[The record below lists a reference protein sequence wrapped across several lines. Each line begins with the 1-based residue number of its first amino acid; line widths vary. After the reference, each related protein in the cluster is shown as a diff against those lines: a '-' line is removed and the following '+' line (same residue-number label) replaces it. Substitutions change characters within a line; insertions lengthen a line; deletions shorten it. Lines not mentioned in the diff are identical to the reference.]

1 MMITTGRDKPME
13 RAFLVGLETA
23 KMGRWDMGESLDELA
38 LLVHSAGGEVAD
50 RATQKLDHPVAPT
63 YIGSGKAA
71 ELARTAKE
79 KKADTIIFDD
89 ELSPAQA
96 RNLEGIFSCK
106 VLDRTQL
113 ILDIFAQRAKSKEGK
128 LQIELAQLV
137 YLLPRLTRM
146 WTHLSRQSGGIGMR
160 GPGETQLEVDRRRVQ
175 ERITRLE
182 RDLAEV
188 RKHRTIQREGRM
200 RQHWPVAALVG
211 YTNAGK
217 STLMNRL
224 THAEVVAED
233 RLFATLDPTIRQF
246 RMPNG
251 VRVLLGDT
259 VGFLKKLPTH
269 LVESF
274 QSTLEEVA
282 FADVLIHVVD
292 ASHPQREE
300 QRKAV
305 DEVLKRIGAGEKHTL
320 TVWNKAD
327 RLENWTT
334 MEWEARQVAHGVV
347 ISAKTGQGMPAFFS
361 ELASMLSAWSMQVRV
376 RVPQSEGALLA
387 LLSRAGRILEKK
399 YEGNDVELVAH
410 IPPFL
415 RGKVAPFMLPEDG
428 KNQGITTG
436 GETSGKIDEPG
447 AGSLGGIGIVGDPL
461 GDGIAGQIGS

>member
-1 MMITTGRDKPME
+1 MMITTGRDRPLE
-13 RAFLVGLETA
+13 RALIVGLETH
-23 KMGRWDMGESLDELA
+23 KSGRWEVGESLDELG

-50 RATQKLDHPVAPT
+50 RATQKLDAPVAPT

-71 ELARTAKE
+71 ELARVAKE
-79 KKADTIIFDD
+79 KKADTVIFDD

-96 RNLEGIFSCK
+96 RNLEEIFSCK

-113 ILDIFAQRAKSKEGK
+113 ILDIFAQRAKSREGK

-188 RKHRTIQREGRM
+188 RKHRTIQREGRL

-224 THAEVVAED
+224 THADVVTEN

-269 LVESF
+269 LVEAF
-274 QSTLEEVA
+274 QSTLEEVS
-282 FADVLIHVVD
+282 FSDVLIHVVD

-300 QRKAV
+300 QRRAV
-305 DEVLKRIGAGEKHTL
+305 DEVLQKIGAGEKHTL

-327 RLENWTT
+327 RLENWSGL
-334 MEWEARQVAHGVV
+334 EREASRVPHGVV
-347 ISAKTGQGMPAFFS
+347 ISAQTGQGMPRFFD
-361 ELASMLSAWSMQVRV
+361 ELALMLTAWSMEVHL

-387 LLSRAGRILEKK
+387 LLTRVGRILDTR
-399 YEGNDVELVAH
+399 YEGNDVELTAH

-415 RGKVAPFMLPEDG
+415 RGKVAPFIIQGNGTD
-428 KNQGITTG
+428 QGITAG
-436 GETSGKIDEPG
+436 GETAGAVDESRSGG
-447 AGSLGGIGIVGDPL
+447 LGGGGAIGNSSA
-461 GDGIAGQIGS
+461 DGVAG

>member
-1 MMITTGRDKPME
+1 MIITTNRERPTE
-13 RAFLVGLETA
+13 RAFLVGLETPRSS
-23 KMGRWDMGESLDELA
+23 RWEVGESLDELG
-38 LLVHSAGGEVAD
+38 LLVESAGGEVAD
-50 RATQKLDHPVAPT
+50 RATQKMEAPVAPT

-71 ELARTAKE
+71 ELAKTARD
-79 KKADTIIFDD
+79 KKADTVIFDD

-96 RNLEGIFSCK
+96 RNLEQIFSCK

-113 ILDIFAQRAKSKEGK
+113 ILDIFAQRAKSREGK

-146 WTHLSRQSGGIGMR
+146 WTHLSRQTGGIGMR

-182 RDLAEV
+182 RDLGEV
-188 RKHRTIQREGRM
+188 RKHRTIQREGRL

-224 THAEVVAED
+224 THAEVAAED

-251 VRVLLGDT
+251 VRVLLTDT

-292 ASHPQREE
+292 AGHPQRAE
-300 QRKAV
+300 QMRAV
-305 DEVLKRIGAGEKHTL
+305 EEVLKKIGAGDKHTL
-320 TVWNKAD
+320 TVWNKVD
-327 RLENWTT
+327 RVENRVGLAR
-334 MEWEARQVAHGVV
+334 EAAGVAHGVLV
-347 ISAKTGQGMPAFFS
+347 SAKTGEGMPAFFA
-361 ELASMLSAWSMQVRV
+361 ELSAMLSAWSMRV
-376 RVPQSEGALLA
+376 HLKVPQSEGSLLA
-387 LLSRAGRILEKK
+387 LLARAGRILEKR
-399 YEGNDVELVAH
+399 YEGNEVELQAH

-415 RGKVAPFMLPEDG
+415 RGKVAPF
-428 KNQGITTG
+428 IV
-436 GETSGKIDEPG
+436 PG
-447 AGSLGGIGIVGDPL
+447 SEQDP
-461 GDGIAGQIGS
+461 GIAGGREAQGALDDPGTGGAGDGGAAGDPAGDGQAG

>member
-1 MMITTGRDKPME
+1 
-13 RAFLVGLETA
+13 
-23 KMGRWDMGESLDELA
+23 
-38 LLVHSAGGEVAD
+38 
-50 RATQKLDHPVAPT
+50 VAPT

-71 ELARTAKE
+71 ELSVAAKG

-113 ILDIFAQRAKSKEGK
+113 ILDIFAQRAKSKEGT
-128 LQIELAQLV
+128 LQIELAQLD
-137 YLLPRLTRM
+137 YLLPRLTGM

-188 RKHRTIQREGRM
+188 RKHRMIQREGRM

-224 THAEVVAED
+224 THSEVVAED

-269 LVESF
+269 LIESF

-300 QRKAV
+300 QRRAV
-305 DEVLKRIGAGEKHTL
+305 DEVLQKIGAGEKHTL

-334 MEWEARQVAHGVV
+334 LEWEARSAPHGVV
-347 ISAKTGQGMPAFFS
+347 ISAKTGQGMDNFMA
-361 ELASMLSAWSMQVRV
+361 ELASMLTAWSMRV
-376 RVPQSEGALLA
+376 HLRVPQSEGSLLA
-387 LLSRAGRILEKK
+387 LLNRAGRILEKR
-399 YEGNDVELVAH
+399 YEGNEVVLVAH

-415 RGKVAPFMLPEDG
+415 RGKVGPFMLPENG
-428 KNQGITTG
+428 KDQGITVG
-436 GETSGKIDEPG
+436 RETEGAVDEPRSG
-447 AGSLGGIGIVGDPL
+447 GLGGGGAASDPVA
-461 GDGIAGQIGS
+461 DGSTG

>member
-1 MMITTGRDKPME
+1 M
-13 RAFLVGLETA
+13 
-23 KMGRWDMGESLDELA
+23 
-38 LLVHSAGGEVAD
+38 
-50 RATQKLDHPVAPT
+50 
-63 YIGSGKAA
+63 
-71 ELARTAKE
+71 
-79 KKADTIIFDD
+79 KADTIIFDD

-113 ILDIFAQRAKSKEGK
+113 ILDIFAQRAKSREGK

-137 YLLPRLTRM
+137 YLLPRLTGM

-188 RKHRTIQREGRM
+188 RKHRMIQREGRM

-224 THAEVVAED
+224 THSEVVAED

-269 LVESF
+269 LIESF

-300 QRKAV
+300 QRRAV
-305 DEVLKRIGAGEKHTL
+305 DEVLQKIGAGEKHTL

-334 MEWEARQVAHGVV
+334 LEWEARSAPHGVV
-347 ISAKTGQGMPAFFS
+347 ISAKTGQGMDNFMA
-361 ELASMLSAWSMQVRV
+361 ELASMLTAWSMRV
-376 RVPQSEGALLA
+376 HLRVPQSEGSLLA
-387 LLSRAGRILEKK
+387 LLTRAGRILEKR
-399 YEGNDVELVAH
+399 YEGNEVVLVAH

-415 RGKVAPFMLPEDG
+415 RGRVGPFMLPENG
-428 KNQGITTG
+428 KDQGITVG
-436 GETSGKIDEPG
+436 RETEGAVDEPRSG
-447 AGSLGGIGIVGDPL
+447 GLGGGGAVSDPVA
-461 GDGIAGQIGS
+461 DGSTG

>member
-1 MMITTGRDKPME
+1 MMVTTGRDKVME
-13 RAFLVGLETA
+13 RAFLVGLETQ
-23 KMGRWDMGESLDELA
+23 KSGRYEVVESLDELA
-38 LLVHSAGGEVAD
+38 LLVQSAGGEVAD

-71 ELARTAKE
+71 ELALAAKA

-137 YLLPRLTRM
+137 YLLPRLTGM

-188 RKHRTIQREGRM
+188 RKHRMIQREGRM

-224 THAEVVAED
+224 THSEVVAED

-292 ASHPQREE
+292 ASHPQREQ

-305 DEVLKRIGAGEKHTL
+305 DEVLQKIGAGDKHTL

-334 MEWEARQVAHGVV
+334 LEWEARTAPHGVV
-347 ISAKTGQGMPAFFS
+347 ISAKTGEGIPNLLS
-361 ELASMLSAWSMQVRV
+361 ELASMLTAWSIRVRI

-387 LLSRAGRILEKK
+387 LLSRAGRILEKR
-399 YEGNDVELVAH
+399 YEGNEVELVAH

-415 RGKVAPFMLPEDG
+415 RGKVAPFILPEDG
-428 KNQGITTG
+428 KNPGITLGRETEGAVDESRSG
-436 GETSGKIDEPG
+436 G
-447 AGSLGGIGIVGDPL
+447 LGGGGIVSDPL
-461 GDGIAGQIGS
+461 ADGVAG

>member
-1 MMITTGRDKPME
+1 
-13 RAFLVGLETA
+13 
-23 KMGRWDMGESLDELA
+23 
-38 LLVHSAGGEVAD
+38 
-50 RATQKLDHPVAPT
+50 VAPT

-71 ELARTAKE
+71 ELSVAAKG

-113 ILDIFAQRAKSKEGK
+113 ILDIFAQRAKSREGK

-137 YLLPRLTRM
+137 YLLPRLTGM

-188 RKHRTIQREGRM
+188 RKHRMIQREGRM

-224 THAEVVAED
+224 THSEVVAED

-269 LVESF
+269 LIESF

-292 ASHPQREE
+292 ASHPQRQE
-300 QRKAV
+300 QRRAV
-305 DEVLKRIGAGEKHTL
+305 DEVLQKIGAGEKHTL

-334 MEWEARQVAHGVV
+334 LEWEARSAPHGVV
-347 ISAKTGQGMPAFFS
+347 ISAKTGQGMDNFMA
-361 ELASMLSAWSMQVRV
+361 ELASMLTAWSMRV
-376 RVPQSEGALLA
+376 HLRVPQSEGSLLA
-387 LLSRAGRILEKK
+387 LLTRAGRILEKR
-399 YEGNDVELVAH
+399 YEGNEVVLVAH

-415 RGKVAPFMLPEDG
+415 RGKVGPFMLPENG
-428 KNQGITTG
+428 KDQGITVG
-436 GETSGKIDEPG
+436 RETEGAIDEPRSG
-447 AGSLGGIGIVGDPL
+447 GLGGGGAVSDPVA
-461 GDGIAGQIGS
+461 DGSAG

>member
-1 MMITTGRDKPME
+1 M
-13 RAFLVGLETA
+13 
-23 KMGRWDMGESLDELA
+23 
-38 LLVHSAGGEVAD
+38 
-50 RATQKLDHPVAPT
+50 APT

-71 ELARTAKE
+71 ELSVAAKG

-113 ILDIFAQRAKSKEGK
+113 ILDIFAQRAKSREGK

-137 YLLPRLTRM
+137 YLLPRLTGM

-188 RKHRTIQREGRM
+188 RKHRMIQREGRM

-224 THAEVVAED
+224 THSEVVAED

-269 LVESF
+269 LIESF

-300 QRKAV
+300 QRRAV
-305 DEVLKRIGAGEKHTL
+305 DEVLQKIGAGEKHTL

-334 MEWEARQVAHGVV
+334 LEWEARSAPHGVV
-347 ISAKTGQGMPAFFS
+347 ISAKTGQGMDNFMA
-361 ELASMLSAWSMQVRV
+361 ELASMLTAWSMRV
-376 RVPQSEGALLA
+376 HLRVPQSEGSLLA
-387 LLSRAGRILEKK
+387 LLTRAGRILEKR
-399 YEGNDVELVAH
+399 YEGNEVVLVAH

-415 RGKVAPFMLPEDG
+415 RGKVGPFMLPENG
-428 KNQGITTG
+428 KDQGITVG
-436 GETSGKIDEPG
+436 RETEGAVDEPRSG
-447 AGSLGGIGIVGDPL
+447 GLGGGGAVSDPVA
-461 GDGIAGQIGS
+461 DGSTG

>member
-1 MMITTGRDKPME
+1 MLE
-13 RAFLVGLETA
+13 RALLVGLETH
-23 KMGRWDMGESLDELA
+23 KSGRVEVAESMDELA
-38 LLVHSAGGEVAD
+38 MLVASAGGEVAD
-50 RATQKLDHPVAPT
+50 RATQKLDAPVSPT

-71 ELARTAKE
+71 ELALLAKA
-79 KKADTIIFDD
+79 KKADTVIFDD

-96 RNLEGIFSCK
+96 RNLEVIFSCK

-113 ILDIFAQRAKSKEGK
+113 ILDIFAQRAKSREGK

-137 YLLPRLTRM
+137 YLLPRLTGM

-188 RKHRTIQREGRM
+188 RKHRTIQREGRL

-224 THAEVVAED
+224 THADVVTEN

-274 QSTLEEVA
+274 RSTLEEVA

-292 ASHPQREE
+292 ASHPQRDE
-300 QRKAV
+300 QRRAV
-305 DEVLKRIGAGEKHTL
+305 DEVLQKIGAGDKHTL

-327 RLENWTT
+327 RLENWSGL
-334 MEWEARQVAHGVV
+334 EREAEGVPNGVV
-347 ISAKTGQGMPAFFS
+347 ISAETGQGMPGFFA
-361 ELASMLSAWSMQVRV
+361 ELTTMLTAWSMQVHL

-387 LLSRAGRILEKK
+387 LLERAGRILEKR
-399 YEGNDVELVAH
+399 YEGNEVELRAH

-415 RGKVAPFMLPEDG
+415 RGKVAPFIVEGHGTDS
-428 KNQGITTG
+428 GITIG
-436 GETSGKIDEPG
+436 GETAGAVDE
-447 AGSLGGIGIVGDPL
+447 SR
-461 GDGIAGQIGS
+461 S

>member
-1 MMITTGRDKPME
+1 MDT
-13 RAFLVGLETA
+13 
-23 KMGRWDMGESLDELA
+23 
-38 LLVHSAGGEVAD
+38 
-50 RATQKLDHPVAPT
+50 PVSPT

-71 ELARTAKE
+71 ELALLAKA
-79 KKADTIIFDD
+79 KKADTVIFDD

-96 RNLEGIFSCK
+96 RNLEVIFSCK

-113 ILDIFAQRAKSKEGK
+113 ILDIFAQRAKSREGK

-137 YLLPRLTRM
+137 YLLPRLTGM

-188 RKHRTIQREGRM
+188 RKHRTIQREGRL

-224 THAEVVAED
+224 THADVVTEN

-274 QSTLEEVA
+274 RSTLEEVA

-292 ASHPQREE
+292 ASHPQRDE
-300 QRKAV
+300 QRRAV
-305 DEVLKRIGAGEKHTL
+305 DEVLQKIGAGDKHTL

-327 RLENWTT
+327 RLENWSGL
-334 MEWEARQVAHGVV
+334 EREAEGVPNGVV
-347 ISAKTGQGMPAFFS
+347 ISAETGQGMPAFFA
-361 ELASMLSAWSMQVRV
+361 ELTTMLTAWSMQVHL

-387 LLSRAGRILEKK
+387 LLERSGRILEKR
-399 YEGNDVELVAH
+399 YEGNEVELRAH

-415 RGKVAPFMLPEDG
+415 RGKVAPFIVEEHGTDS
-428 KNQGITTG
+428 GITIG
-436 GETSGKIDEPG
+436 GETAGAVDE
-447 AGSLGGIGIVGDPL
+447 SR
-461 GDGIAGQIGS
+461 S

>member
-1 MMITTGRDKPME
+1 MLEK
-13 RAFLVGLETA
+13 ALLVGLETH
-23 KMGRWDMGESLDELA
+23 KSGRVEVAESMDELA
-38 LLVHSAGGEVAD
+38 MLVASAGGEVAD
-50 RATQKLDHPVAPT
+50 RATQKLDAPVSPT

-71 ELARTAKE
+71 ELALLAKA
-79 KKADTIIFDD
+79 KKADTVIFDD

-96 RNLEGIFSCK
+96 RNLEVIFSCK

-137 YLLPRLTRM
+137 YLLPRLTGM

-188 RKHRTIQREGRM
+188 RKHRTIQREGRL

-224 THAEVVAED
+224 THADVVTEN

-274 QSTLEEVA
+274 RSTLEEVA

-292 ASHPQREE
+292 ASHPQRDE
-300 QRKAV
+300 QRRAV
-305 DEVLKRIGAGEKHTL
+305 DEVLQKIGAGDKHTL

-327 RLENWTT
+327 RLENWSGL
-334 MEWEARQVAHGVV
+334 EREAEGVPNGVV
-347 ISAKTGQGMPAFFS
+347 ISAETGQGMPGFFA
-361 ELASMLSAWSMQVRV
+361 ELTTMLTAWSMQVHL

-387 LLSRAGRILEKK
+387 LLERSGRILEKR
-399 YEGNDVELVAH
+399 YEGNEVELRAH

-415 RGKVAPFMLPEDG
+415 RGKVAPFIVEEHGTDS
-428 KNQGITTG
+428 GITIG
-436 GETSGKIDEPG
+436 GETAGAVDE
-447 AGSLGGIGIVGDPL
+447 SR
-461 GDGIAGQIGS
+461 S

>member
-1 MMITTGRDKPME
+1 MLE
-13 RAFLVGLETA
+13 RALLVGLETH
-23 KMGRWDMGESLDELA
+23 KSGRVEVAESMDELA
-38 LLVHSAGGEVAD
+38 MLVASAGGEVAD
-50 RATQKLDHPVAPT
+50 RATQKLDAPVSPT

-71 ELARTAKE
+71 ELALLAKA
-79 KKADTIIFDD
+79 KKADTVIFDD

-96 RNLEGIFSCK
+96 RNLEVIFSCK

-137 YLLPRLTRM
+137 YLLPRLTGM

-188 RKHRTIQREGRM
+188 RKHRTIQREGRL

-224 THAEVVAED
+224 THADVVTEN

-274 QSTLEEVA
+274 RSTLEEVA

-292 ASHPQREE
+292 ASHPQRDE
-300 QRKAV
+300 QRRAV
-305 DEVLKRIGAGEKHTL
+305 DEVLQKIGAGDKHTL

-327 RLENWTT
+327 RLENWSGL
-334 MEWEARQVAHGVV
+334 EREAEGVPNGVV
-347 ISAKTGQGMPAFFS
+347 ISAETGQGMPGFFA
-361 ELASMLSAWSMQVRV
+361 ELTTMLTAWSMQVHL

-387 LLSRAGRILEKK
+387 LLERSGRILEKR
-399 YEGNDVELVAH
+399 YEGNEVELRAH

-415 RGKVAPFMLPEDG
+415 RGKVAPFIVEGHGTDS
-428 KNQGITTG
+428 GITIG
-436 GETSGKIDEPG
+436 GETAGAVDE
-447 AGSLGGIGIVGDPL
+447 SR
-461 GDGIAGQIGS
+461 S

>member
-1 MMITTGRDKPME
+1 MLE
-13 RAFLVGLETA
+13 RALLVGLETH
-23 KMGRWDMGESLDELA
+23 KSGRVEVAESMDELA
-38 LLVHSAGGEVAD
+38 MLVASAGGEVAD
-50 RATQKLDHPVAPT
+50 RATQKLDAPVSPT

-71 ELARTAKE
+71 ELALLAKA
-79 KKADTIIFDD
+79 KKADTVIFDD

-96 RNLEGIFSCK
+96 RNLEVIFSCK

-137 YLLPRLTRM
+137 YLLPRLTGM

-188 RKHRTIQREGRM
+188 RKHRTIQREGRL

-224 THAEVVAED
+224 THADVVTEN

-274 QSTLEEVA
+274 RSTLEEVA

-292 ASHPQREE
+292 ASHPQRDE
-300 QRKAV
+300 QRRAV
-305 DEVLKRIGAGEKHTL
+305 DEVLQKIGAGDKHTL

-327 RLENWTT
+327 RLENWSGL
-334 MEWEARQVAHGVV
+334 EREAEGVPNGVV
-347 ISAKTGQGMPAFFS
+347 ISAETGQGMPGFFA
-361 ELASMLSAWSMQVRV
+361 ELTTMLTAWSMQVHL

-387 LLSRAGRILEKK
+387 LLERSGRILEKR
-399 YEGNDVELVAH
+399 YEGNEVELRAH

-415 RGKVAPFMLPEDG
+415 RGKVAPFIVEEHGTDS
-428 KNQGITTG
+428 GITIG
-436 GETSGKIDEPG
+436 GETAGAVDE
-447 AGSLGGIGIVGDPL
+447 SR
-461 GDGIAGQIGS
+461 S

>member
-1 MMITTGRDKPME
+1 
-13 RAFLVGLETA
+13 
-23 KMGRWDMGESLDELA
+23 
-38 LLVHSAGGEVAD
+38 
-50 RATQKLDHPVAPT
+50 VAPT

-71 ELARTAKE
+71 ELSVAAKG

-113 ILDIFAQRAKSKEGK
+113 ILDIFAQRAKSREGK

-137 YLLPRLTRM
+137 YLLPRLTGM

-188 RKHRTIQREGRM
+188 RKHRMIQREGRM

-224 THAEVVAED
+224 THSEVVAED

-269 LVESF
+269 LIESF

-300 QRKAV
+300 QRRAV
-305 DEVLKRIGAGEKHTL
+305 DEVLQKIGAGEKHTL

-334 MEWEARQVAHGVV
+334 LEWEARSAPHGVV
-347 ISAKTGQGMPAFFS
+347 ISAKTGQGMDNFMA
-361 ELASMLSAWSMQVRV
+361 ELASMLTAWSMRV
-376 RVPQSEGALLA
+376 HLRVPQSEGSLLA
-387 LLSRAGRILEKK
+387 LLNRAGRILEKR
-399 YEGNDVELVAH
+399 YEGNEVVLVAH

-415 RGKVAPFMLPEDG
+415 RGKVGPFMLPENG
-428 KNQGITTG
+428 KDQGITVG
-436 GETSGKIDEPG
+436 RETEGAVDEPRSG
-447 AGSLGGIGIVGDPL
+447 GLGGGGAVSDPVA
-461 GDGIAGQIGS
+461 DGSTG

>member
-1 MMITTGRDKPME
+1 ME
-13 RAFLVGLETA
+13 A
-23 KMGRWDMGESLDELA
+23 
-38 LLVHSAGGEVAD
+38 
-50 RATQKLDHPVAPT
+50 PVAPT

-71 ELARTAKE
+71 ELAKTARD
-79 KKADTIIFDD
+79 KKADTVIFDD

-96 RNLEGIFSCK
+96 RNLEQIFSCK

-146 WTHLSRQSGGIGMR
+146 WTHLSRQTGGIGMR

-182 RDLAEV
+182 RDLSEV
-188 RKHRTIQREGRM
+188 RKHRTIQREGRL

-251 VRVLLGDT
+251 VRVLLTDT

-292 ASHPQREE
+292 ASHPQRME
-300 QRKAV
+300 QMRAV
-305 DEVLKRIGAGEKHTL
+305 DEVLRKIGAGDKHTL
-320 TVWNKAD
+320 TVWNKVD
-327 RLENWTT
+327 RLENRAGLDR
-334 MEWEARQVAHGVV
+334 EAGGVTHGVLV
-347 ISAKTGQGMPAFFS
+347 SAKTGDGMAAFFS
-361 ELASMLSAWSMQVRV
+361 ELSAMLTAWSMRV
-376 RVPQSEGALLA
+376 HLRVPQSEGALLA
-387 LLSRAGRILEKK
+387 LLARAGRILEKR
-399 YEGNDVELVAH
+399 YEGNDVELKAH

-415 RGKVAPFMLPEDG
+415 RGKVAAFIVPGSEQDPG
-428 KNQGITTG
+428 VTG
-436 GETSGKIDEPG
+436 GGEAQGAFDDPG
-447 AGSLGGIGIVGDPL
+447 AGGAFHGGVAGDPA
-461 GDGIAGQIGS
+461 GDGPAR